1 MSVNWSTPHFPGR
14 KFPEGLRYGL
24 CAILCAAFLLAL
36 QLQSAPA
43 HGFQPPAGGALRLE
57 TPEVSGRV
65 DAALSPNFNQLL
77 KPEYHLEIERHHSRL
92 IITNKRVR
100 RIAVSDVEVANYV
113 QYSENEISILALSLG
128 RTDLT
133 LWFEDETTPTLYEV
147 TVTRDASL
155 EEQRSI
161 DFGKLERRIRILYPN
176 SSVALIPIGAQV
188 IVRGTAY
195 DSEEAQ
201 NILQVVRT
209 EVIRSL
215 RSAAQMDQDMVGG
228 LTGLGGVGLTGAG
241 AGGGANGQN
250 RGFRDIV
257 INELVV
263 PGEYNISLR
272 VMVAEINRSELKNA
286 GVDWRVLFGSGRNS
300 IGSTLGAGSG
310 TTLSGIFENG
320 EISIFIKWLKSNGT
334 IKLLAEPR
342 LTVLSGTGASI
353 LAGGEFAVPTIIGL
367 GGGQATSFR
376 GFGTS
381 LVVTPT
387 VIDRDLIRMQV
398 VPEFSQVTAENT
410 VNGIPGTNVKRV
422 QTTVELRE
430 GQTFAIG
437 GLISNQTLTEVSHI
451 PLLGDIPWLGPRVFQ
466 SKKASQIETELLVL
480 VSPEI
485 VRPYDADD
493 VPPMPGFNVTQPTDE
508 DLWSRGQTEGAPD
521 HNVYQLAP
529 YGGGEMRGIPQGY
542 SLEAAPPMGGPQ
554 PAAAFGGYPGGY
566 SGGFGNQQMGVPYG
580 AWGQPAQPFMMD
592 PGMSGMPMQPMM
604 MPGDPSG
611 MQGGYM
617 MPGTM
622 PGGVPG
628 QMGGYGVPGNNPGM
642 PMNMPGQPGMN
653 GMGGGMVPEQFNGQP
668 PVPGTNLPQDLT
680 VPESG
685 AEPQQSIPQDAPM
698 PTPDSISTQTRRDRS
713 VSPSGRPSGFA
724 GWRGGLQRNREPRP
738 APGAAVRPAGWNANR

>member
-1 MSVNWSTPHFPGR
+1 MSVNWYGPHFPGHLSSGSFR
-14 KFPEGLRYGL
+14 NGLQ
-24 CAILCAAFLLAL
+24 AILSAAFLLAL
-36 QLQSAPA
+36 QWQSAPA
-43 HGFQPPAGGALRLE
+43 FAFQPPGGGPLRLE

-133 LWFEDETTPTLYEV
+133 LWFEDETTPTLYEI
-147 TVTRDASL
+147 TVIRDASL

-215 RSAAQMDQDMVGG
+215 RSASQNDQDMVGG

-272 VMVAEINRSELKNA
+272 VIVAEINRSELKNA

-300 IGSTLGAGSG
+300 VGSTLGAGSG

-398 VPEFSQVTAENT
+398 VPEFSQVTAENS

-493 VPPMPGFNVTQPTDE
+493 VPPMPGFNVTMPTDE

-529 YGGGEMRGIPQGY
+529 YGSGSMRGIPQGY
-542 SLEAAPPMGGPQ
+542 SLEAPAPMAGPQ

-566 SGGFGNQQMGVPYG
+566 SGGFGNPQMGAPYG
-580 AWGQPAQPFMMD
+580 AWGQPGQPLMMD
-592 PGMSGMPMQPMM
+592 PGMSGMPAQPMMMPGEM

-611 MQGGYM
+611 MSGGYM
-617 MPGTM
+617 MPGMM
-622 PGGVPG
+622 PGAGGVPG
-628 QMGGYGVPGNNPGM
+628 MQ
-642 PMNMPGQPGMN
+642 MNMPVQPGMN
-653 GMGGGMVPEQFNGQP
+653 GMPGSMGPGGMGPGQFGGQP
-668 PVPGTNLPQDLT
+668 PLPGSNLPQDLT
-680 VPESG
+680 VPEPG
-685 AEPQQSIPQDAPM
+685 VDQQQNIPQDAPM
-698 PTPDSISTQTRRDRS
+698 PTPDSISTQTRRDRA
-713 VSPSGRPSGFA
+713 VSPTVRPSGFA
-724 GWRGGLQRNREPRP
+724 GLRGALQRNRETRP
-738 APGAAVRPAGWNANR
+738 AAGTSVRPAGWNANR

>member
-1 MSVNWSTPHFPGR
+1 SFRN
-14 KFPEGLRYGL
+14 GLQV
-24 CAILCAAFLLAL
+24 ILSAAFMLAL
-36 QLQSAPA
+36 QWQSAPA
-43 HGFQPPAGGALRLE
+43 FAFQPPAGGPLRLE
-57 TPEVSGRV
+57 VPEISGRV

-133 LWFEDETTPTLYEV
+133 LWFEDETTPTLYEI
-147 TVTRDASL
+147 TVIRDASL

-215 RSAAQMDQDMVGG
+215 RSASQNDQDMAGG

-272 VMVAEINRSELKNA
+272 VIVAEINRSELKNA
-286 GVDWRVLFGSGRNS
+286 GVDWRVLFGSGSNS
-300 IGSTLGAGSG
+300 VGSTLGAGAG

-493 VPPMPGFNVTQPTDE
+493 VPPMPGFNVTMPTDE

-529 YGGGEMRGIPQGY
+529 YGSGSMRGIPQGF
-542 SLEAAPPMGGPQ
+542 SLEAPAPMAGPQ

-566 SGGFGNQQMGVPYG
+566 SGGFGNPQMGAPYG
-580 AWGQPAQPFMMD
+580 AWGQPGQPLMMD
-592 PGMSGMPMQPMM
+592 PGMSGMPAQPMMMPGEM

-611 MQGGYM
+611 MSGGYM
-617 MPGTM
+617 MPGMM
-622 PGGVPG
+622 PGAGGVPG
-628 QMGGYGVPGNNPGM
+628 MQMNVPV
-642 PMNMPGQPGMN
+642 QPGMN
-653 GMGGGMVPEQFNGQP
+653 GMPGGMGPGGMGPGQFGGQP
-668 PVPGTNLPQDLT
+668 PVPGSNLPQDLT
-680 VPESG
+680 VPEPG
-685 AEPQQSIPQDAPM
+685 VDQQQNIPQDAPM
-698 PTPDSISTQTRRDRS
+698 PTPDSISTQTRRDRT
-713 VSPSGRPSGFA
+713 VSPTVRPSGFA
-724 GWRGGLQRNREPRP
+724 GLRGALQRNRETRP
-738 APGAAVRPAGWNANR
+738 AAGTSVRPAGWNANR

>member
-1 MSVNWSTPHFPGR
+1 MSVNWYGPHFPGHLSSGSFR
-14 KFPEGLRYGL
+14 NGLQV
-24 CAILCAAFLLAL
+24 ILSAAFLLAL
-36 QLQSAPA
+36 QWQSAPA
-43 HGFQPPAGGALRLE
+43 FAFQPPAGGPLRLE
-57 TPEVSGRV
+57 VPEISGRV

-133 LWFEDETTPTLYEV
+133 LWFEDETTPTLYEI
-147 TVTRDASL
+147 TVIRDASL

-215 RSAAQMDQDMVGG
+215 RSASQNDQDMVGG

-272 VMVAEINRSELKNA
+272 VIVAEINRSELKNA
-286 GVDWRVLFGSGRNS
+286 GVDWRVLFGSGSNS
-300 IGSTLGAGSG
+300 VGSTLGAGAG

-493 VPPMPGFNVTQPTDE
+493 VPPMPGFNVTMPTDE

-529 YGGGEMRGIPQGY
+529 YGSGSMRGIPQGF
-542 SLEAAPPMGGPQ
+542 SLEAPAPMAGPQ

-566 SGGFGNQQMGVPYG
+566 SGGFGNPQMGVPYG
-580 AWGQPAQPFMMD
+580 AWGQPGQPLMMD
-592 PGMSGMPMQPMM
+592 PGMSGMPAQPMMMPGEM

-611 MQGGYM
+611 MSGGYM
-617 MPGTM
+617 MPGMM
-622 PGGVPG
+622 PGAGGVPG
-628 QMGGYGVPGNNPGM
+628 MQ
-642 PMNMPGQPGMN
+642 MNMPVQPGMN
-653 GMGGGMVPEQFNGQP
+653 GMPGGMGPGGMGPGQFGGQP
-668 PVPGTNLPQDLT
+668 PVPRSNLPQDLT
-680 VPESG
+680 VPEPG
-685 AEPQQSIPQDAPM
+685 VDQQQNIPQDAPM
-698 PTPDSISTQTRRDRS
+698 PTPDSISTQTRRDRT
-713 VSPSGRPSGFA
+713 VSPTVRPSGFA
-724 GWRGGLQRNREPRP
+724 GLRGALQRNRETRP
-738 APGAAVRPAGWNANR
+738 AAGTSVRPAGWNANR

>member
-1 MSVNWSTPHFPGR
+1 MSGNWYGPHFPGR
-14 KFPEGLRYGL
+14 LSSGSFRNGLRAVL
-24 CAILCAAFLLAL
+24 FAASLLAL
-36 QLQSAPA
+36 QWQSAPA
-43 HGFQPPAGGALRLE
+43 FALQPPSGGALRLE

-133 LWFEDETTPTLYEV
+133 LWFEDETAPTLYEI
-147 TVTRDASL
+147 TVIRDASL

-215 RSAAQMDQDMVGG
+215 RSAAQNDQDMVGG

-300 IGSTLGAGSG
+300 VGSTLGAGSG

-493 VPPMPGFNVTQPTDE
+493 VPPMPGFNVTMPTDE

-529 YGGGEMRGIPQGY
+529 YGSGSMRGIPQGY
-542 SLEAAPPMGGPQ
+542 SLEAPAPMGGPQ
-554 PAAAFGGYPGGY
+554 PAASFGGYPGGY
-566 SGGFGNQQMGVPYG
+566 PGGFGAPQMGAPYG
-580 AWGQPAQPFMMD
+580 AWGQPGQQVMMD
-592 PGMSGMPMQPMM
+592 PGMSGMPMQPMGM
-604 MPGDPSG
+604 PGEMIPGDPSG
-611 MQGGYM
+611 MPGGYPGGYM
-617 MPGTM
+617 MPGMM
-622 PGGVPG
+622 PGAGAG
-628 QMGGYGVPGNNPGM
+628 AGM
-642 PMNMPGQPGMN
+642 QMNMPGQPVMN
-653 GMGGGMVPEQFNGQP
+653 GVPGGMGPGPAQFGGQP
-668 PVPGTNLPQDLT
+668 AVPGANLPKDMT
-680 VPESG
+680 VPDSG
-685 AEPQQSIPQDAPM
+685 MDQQQSIPQDAPM
-698 PTPDSISTQTRRDRS
+698 PTPDSISTQTRRERS
-713 VSPSGRPSGFA
+713 VSPTVRPSGFA
-724 GWRGGLQRNREPRP
+724 GLRGALQRNRETRP
-738 APGAAVRPAGWNANR
+738 AAGTSVRPAGWNANR

>member
-1 MSVNWSTPHFPGR
+1 MSGNWYCPHFLMR
-14 KFPEGLRYGL
+14 MHQEAVRCGL
-24 CAILCAAFLLAL
+24 CACLSAAFLLS
-36 QLQSAPA
+36 LQSATVLA
-43 HGFQPPAGGALRLE
+43 VQPPAGGNLRLE
-57 TPEVSGRV
+57 MPEVSGRV

-100 RIAVSDVEVANYV
+100 RIAVSDAEVANYV
-113 QYSENEISILALSLG
+113 QYSENEISILALKLG

-133 LWFEDETTPTLYEV
+133 LWFEDETTPTLYEI
-147 TVTRDASL
+147 TVIRDASL
-155 EEQRSI
+155 EEQRTI

-176 SSVALIPIGAQV
+176 STVALIPIGAQV

-195 DSEEAQ
+195 DGEEAQ

-215 RSAAQMDQDMVGG
+215 RNASNDDGG
-228 LTGLGGVGLTGAG
+228 LAGGLAGLGGAGLNGAGG

-272 VMVAEINRSELKNA
+272 VLVAEVNRSELKNA
-286 GVDWRVLFGSGRNS
+286 GVDWRMLFGNGRSS

-310 TTLSGIFENG
+310 ATLSGIFENG

-353 LAGGEFAVPTIIGL
+353 LAGGEFAVPSIIGL
-367 GGGQATSFR
+367 GGGQQTSFR

-398 VPEFSQVTAENT
+398 VPEFSQTTTANT

-437 GLISNQTLTEVSHI
+437 GLISNQTLTEVSHV
-451 PLLGDIPWLGPRVFQ
+451 PLLGDIPWIGPRVFQ
-466 SKKASQIETELLVL
+466 SKKASQVETELLVL

-493 VPPMPGFNVTQPTDE
+493 VPPMPGFNVTQPTDD
-508 DLWSRGQTEGAPD
+508 DLWARGQTEGTPD

-529 YGGGEMRGIPQGY
+529 YGSGEMRGIPQGY
-542 SLEAAPPMGGPQ
+542 SLEAGVPAGPQ
-554 PAAAFGGYPGGY
+554 PTAGFGAYPGGYPGG
-566 SGGFGNQQMGVPYG
+566 FGNPQMMAPYG
-580 AWGQPAQPFMMD
+580 AWGQPTQPMMMD

-604 MPGDPSG
+604 MPGDPAG
-611 MQGGYM
+611 VPGGYM
-617 MPGTM
+617 TPGMAPGNFQGGMPGAGPGGMSGM
-622 PGGVPG
+622 PMQPGYQGVPG
-628 QMGGYGVPGNNPGM
+628 GAGQEYPGGPPVGQGM
-642 PMNMPGQPGMN
+642 PA
-653 GMGGGMVPEQFNGQP
+653 
-668 PVPGTNLPQDLT
+668 PQDLT
-680 VPESG
+680 IPEPG
-685 AEPQQSIPQDAPM
+685 MEQPQSIPQDAPM
-698 PTPDSISTQTRRDRS
+698 PTPDSISTQTRRDQTR
-713 VSPSGRPSGFA
+713 VPAGRQSMFA
-724 GWRGGLQRNREPRP
+724 GWRNGLQRNRESRP
-738 APGAAVRPAGWNANR
+738 ASGDGVRPAGWKANR

>member
-1 MSVNWSTPHFPGR
+1 MSVNWYGPHFPGHLSSGSFR
-14 KFPEGLRYGL
+14 NGLQ
-24 CAILCAAFLLAL
+24 AILSAAFLLAL
-36 QLQSAPA
+36 QWQSAPA
-43 HGFQPPAGGALRLE
+43 FAFQPPAGGPLRLE
-57 TPEVSGRV
+57 VPEVSGRV

-133 LWFEDETTPTLYEV
+133 LWFEDETTPTLYEI
-147 TVTRDASL
+147 TVIRDASL

-215 RSAAQMDQDMVGG
+215 RSAAQNDQDMVGG

-300 IGSTLGAGSG
+300 VGSTLGAGSG

-493 VPPMPGFNVTQPTDE
+493 VPPMPGFNVTMPTDE
-508 DLWSRGQTEGAPD
+508 DLWCRGQTEGAPD

-529 YGGGEMRGIPQGY
+529 YGSGSMRGIPQGY
-542 SLEAAPPMGGPQ
+542 SLEAPAPMAGPQ

-566 SGGFGNQQMGVPYG
+566 SGGFGNPQMGAAYG
-580 AWGQPAQPFMMD
+580 AWGQPGQPLMMD
-592 PGMSGMPMQPMM
+592 PGMSGMPAQPMMMPGEM

-611 MQGGYM
+611 MSGGYM
-617 MPGTM
+617 MPGMM
-622 PGGVPG
+622 PGAGGVPG
-628 QMGGYGVPGNNPGM
+628 MQMNVPV
-642 PMNMPGQPGMN
+642 QPGMN
-653 GMGGGMVPEQFNGQP
+653 GMPGGMGPGGMGPGQFGGQP
-668 PVPGTNLPQDLT
+668 PVPGSNLPQDLT
-680 VPESG
+680 VPEPG
-685 AEPQQSIPQDAPM
+685 VDQQQNIPQDAPM
-698 PTPDSISTQTRRDRS
+698 PTPDSISTQTRRDRT
-713 VSPSGRPSGFA
+713 VSPTVRPSGFA
-724 GWRGGLQRNREPRP
+724 GLRGALQRNRETRP
-738 APGAAVRPAGWNANR
+738 AAGTSVRPAGWNANR